1 MRLNKSESLREILRT
16 RRSIRSYKD
25 KDISE
30 DDLQKILEAG
40 WFAPSAGNRQPV
52 EYIIVR
58 DDLLKQKLSVQQ
70 FVGDAPVVVV
80 VFADTRRS
88 GSRYGE
94 RAEER
99 YLHHD
104 SGAAIQNML
113 LMVNALGL
121 GSCWIG
127 AFNDDR
133 IAKVLDIP
141 QNMQIMALLPI
152 GYPNEEPTTPRKI
165 PIEKIIHENKYKEKD
180 IEEHFYSL
188 VD

>member
-1 MRLNKSESLREILRT
+1 MSMNKSEILREILRT
-16 RRSIRSYKD
+16 RRSIRSYKN
-25 KDISE
+25 KAISE
-30 DDLQKILEAG
+30 NDLQKILEAG

-58 DDLLKQKLSVQQ
+58 DDSLKQKLSVQK
-70 FVGDAPVVVV
+70 FVGNAPVIIV

-99 YLHHD
+99 YIHHD

-127 AFNDDR
+127 AFNADR
-133 IAKVLDIP
+133 IANILNIP
-141 QNMQIMALLPI
+141 QTMEIMALLPI
-152 GYPNEEPTTPRKI
+152 GYPNEESNPPRKI
-165 PIEKIIHENKYKEKD
+165 PLKKVIHENKYTDQNIK
-180 IEEHFYSL
+180 EHFYSL